1 MALALCSQLGAWRGV
16 TCGCSW
22 LRHPRGGC
30 ILVLGE
36 SSPGGVMCGCSPG
49 ACPRV
54 ASLPPLPQLSAMS
67 EGWVDCPTLG
77 PGWKRREAYRRS
89 GATCGRTDTYYQ
101 GPNGEKFRS
110 KIELTRFLGPSQDLT
125 NFDFKNGVLR
135 DPPPKVPGRGG
146 LERAREGR
154 SPCARPD
161 HETRLGFLPMQM
173 KKAQK
178 RRLSLSEPELPNP
191 PEQLPPKQRPVKP
204 EPPEQPPP
212 EQPPQ
217 PLPERRP
224 RKRPAPLLE
233 PQESAQDGVEACC
246 ASCQNYFPG
255 VMLPSQRR
263 CRWLCPDCRAQRRDF
278 NREQRYFKRV
288 GCGACQAC
296 QIPEDCG
303 ICTVCAGRAEDPQL
317 RTGRKCLLRRCLK
330 IVKKGFGCGACQGC
344 QATEDCGSCYICLR
358 RLKPGLKRQW
368 KCLKR
373 RCLKKKKSVVAKKA
387 GYGPRKL
394 TVDGPPAKPQ
404 LAQGRRCR
412 RVPAAGP
419 GADGLAPKPRRCK
432 RLTPAAAAT
441 KWKPSLERDPGGFS
455 GSRRRKQ
462 LGKVKEK
469 KKPGR
474 PPKHPSARARS
485 SVLCSKSRRNRKC
498 GECEACLLKA
508 DCGRCDFCRD
518 KPKFGGENLK
528 RQKCRWRQCLRFAMK
543 RLLPAVWSR
552 GQAEEG
558 AGALAPRKA
567 WRRRIGRSR
576 QPARIKQVGRR
587 VKGSGQQRWL
597 RGSALPQEKERP
609 PGGELRFLAE
619 KGVTEAPGQ
628 LVLLKDRPGRDFV
641 LLRDAPQSFPLLLQ
655 HVKEEP
661 ATPPPPGRLEQEPA
675 PTLLISAPP
684 LVKQE
689 PGWDLAPV
697 PAGVPLRMEGRG
709 LAREVVV
716 LDPAEKDEEEEERT
730 PVIMEIYSL
739 GALAGRAPL
748 DPVLREFLAEL
759 QEIPLPAHWEVQ
771 PPLGG
776 PDLRLVQRSARSTMA
791 ATVIHIRPGL
801 FFQVVAR
808 QLPVPPEHEVYAS
821 HPARLTTVDEVV
833 ELICDLEAY
842 RLCPGWPAGWHA
854 GQRSQACDVLVYS
867 GPCPQCRLNPWPSGS
882 AGP

>member
-1 MALALCSQLGAWRGV
+1 MALNGHAELAGFPVGGSSAAPQARLAWHRAAAGEEPH
-16 TCGCSW
+16 
-22 LRHPRGGC
+22 RDPRSAG
-30 ILVLGE
+30 L
-36 SSPGGVMCGCSPG
+36 P
-49 ACPRV
+49 V

-135 DPPPKVPGRGG
+135 DPPPK
-146 LERAREGR
+146 
-154 SPCARPD
+154 
-161 HETRLGFLPMQM
+161 M

-394 TVDGPPAKPQ
+394 TV
-404 LAQGRRCR
+404 
-412 RVPAAGP
+412 
-419 GADGLAPKPRRCK
+419 
-432 RLTPAAAAT
+432 

-485 SVLCSKSRRNRKC
+485 SV
-498 GECEACLLKA
+498 
-508 DCGRCDFCRD
+508 
-518 KPKFGGENLK
+518 
-528 RQKCRWRQCLRFAMK
+528 
-543 RLLPAVWSR
+543 
-552 GQAEEG
+552 
-558 AGALAPRKA
+558 
-567 WRRRIGRSR
+567 
-576 QPARIKQVGRR
+576 
-587 VKGSGQQRWL
+587 
-597 RGSALPQEKERP
+597 EKERP

-661 ATPPPPGRLEQEPA
+661 ATPPPPGRLEEPA

>member
-1 MALALCSQLGAWRGV
+1 
-16 TCGCSW
+16 
-22 LRHPRGGC
+22 
-30 ILVLGE
+30 
-36 SSPGGVMCGCSPG
+36 
-49 ACPRV
+49 
-54 ASLPPLPQLSAMS
+54 MS

-135 DPPPKVPGRGG
+135 DPPPKV
-146 LERAREGR
+146 
-154 SPCARPD
+154 
-161 HETRLGFLPMQM
+161 

-178 RRLSLSEPELPNP
+178 RCLSLSEPEPPVL
-191 PEQLPPKQRPVKP
+191 PEQPPPKQQPVKP

-212 EQPPQ
+212 

-233 PQESAQDGVEACC
+233 PQESAQDAVVACC

-278 NREQRYFKRV
+278 NREQRFFKRV

-303 ICTVCAGRAEDPQL
+303 ICTVCAVRAKNPEL
-317 RTGRKCLLRRCLK
+317 RIGRKCLLRRCLK
-330 IVKKGFGCGACQGC
+330 IVKKGFGCGVCQGC

-373 RCLKKKKSVVAKKA
+373 RCLKKKQKSVVAKKA

-394 TVDGPPAKPQ
+394 TLDGPQ
-404 LAQGRRCR
+404 LAPGRRR
-412 RVPAAGP
+412 RSLPAPGP
-419 GADGLAPKPRRCK
+419 SADGLASKPRRRK
-432 RLTPAAAAT
+432 RLTPATAAT
-441 KWKPSLERDPGGFS
+441 KWKPSLERDPGGLS

-462 LGKVKEK
+462 LGKITEK

-485 SVLCSKSRRNRKC
+485 SL
-498 GECEACLLKA
+498 
-508 DCGRCDFCRD
+508 
-518 KPKFGGENLK
+518 
-528 RQKCRWRQCLRFAMK
+528 
-543 RLLPAVWSR
+543 
-552 GQAEEG
+552 
-558 AGALAPRKA
+558 
-567 WRRRIGRSR
+567 
-576 QPARIKQVGRR
+576 
-587 VKGSGQQRWL
+587 
-597 RGSALPQEKERP
+597 EKERP

-619 KGVTEAPGQ
+619 KGVAEAPGQ

-661 ATPPPPGRLEQEPA
+661 ATPPPPGRLEEPA
-675 PTLLISAPP
+675 PTLVCATPP

-689 PGWDLAPV
+689 KVELGWDLAPV
-697 PAGVPLRMEGRG
+697 
-709 LAREVVV
+709 
-716 LDPAEKDEEEEERT
+716 
-730 PVIMEIYSL
+730 
-739 GALAGRAPL
+739 RAF
-748 DPVLREFLAEL
+748 PVLGREPRSPGS
-759 QEIPLPAHWEVQ
+759 QSPCSNHQ
-771 PPLGG
+771 PPLPSQGQG
-776 PDLRLVQRSARSTMA
+776 EN
-791 ATVIHIRPGL
+791 PG
-801 FFQVVAR
+801 VRAPSP
-808 QLPVPPEHEVYAS
+808 PV
-821 HPARLTTVDEVV
+821 LTTSLHSPPRARE
-833 ELICDLEAY
+833 
-842 RLCPGWPAGWHA
+842 RT
-854 GQRSQACDVLVYS
+854 
-867 GPCPQCRLNPWPSGS
+867 
-882 AGP
+882 

>member
-1 MALALCSQLGAWRGV
+1 MALNGHTELAGFPVGDSSAAPQAWLAWHRAGAGEEPHRDLRG
-16 TCGCSW
+16 TS
-22 LRHPRGGC
+22 LP
-30 ILVLGE
+30 
-36 SSPGGVMCGCSPG
+36 
-49 ACPRV
+49 V
-54 ASLPPLPQLSAMS
+54 AALPPLPQLSAMS

-135 DPPPKVPGRGG
+135 DPPPKV
-146 LERAREGR
+146 
-154 SPCARPD
+154 
-161 HETRLGFLPMQM
+161 

-212 EQPPQ
+212 EQRPQ

-224 RKRPAPLLE
+224 RKRPVPPLE
-233 PQESAQDGVEACC
+233 PQESAQDGVVACC

-278 NREQRYFKRV
+278 NREQRFFKRV

-303 ICTVCAGRAEDPQL
+303 ICAVCAVRAKNPEL
-317 RTGRKCLLRRCLK
+317 RIGRKCLLRRCLK
-330 IVKKGFGCGACQGC
+330 IVKKGFGCGVCQGC

-394 TVDGPPAKPQ
+394 TV
-404 LAQGRRCR
+404 
-412 RVPAAGP
+412 
-419 GADGLAPKPRRCK
+419 
-432 RLTPAAAAT
+432 
-441 KWKPSLERDPGGFS
+441 KWKPSLERDPGGLS

-528 RQKCRWRQCLRFAMK
+528 RQKCRWRQCLRFAM
-543 RLLPAVWSR
+543 
-552 GQAEEG
+552 
-558 AGALAPRKA
+558 
-567 WRRRIGRSR
+567 
-576 QPARIKQVGRR
+576 
-587 VKGSGQQRWL
+587 
-597 RGSALPQEKERP
+597 EKERP

-661 ATPPPPGRLEQEPA
+661 ATPPPPGRLEEPA

-697 PAGVPLRMEGRG
+697 PVGVPLRMEGRG

-716 LDPAEKDEEEEERT
+716 LDPAEKEKEEEEEEERT

-867 GPCPQCRLNPWPSGS
+867 GCCPQCRLNPWPSGS

>member
-1 MALALCSQLGAWRGV
+1 
-16 TCGCSW
+16 
-22 LRHPRGGC
+22 
-30 ILVLGE
+30 
-36 SSPGGVMCGCSPG
+36 
-49 ACPRV
+49 
-54 ASLPPLPQLSAMS
+54 MS

-135 DPPPKVPGRGG
+135 DPPPKV
-146 LERAREGR
+146 
-154 SPCARPD
+154 
-161 HETRLGFLPMQM
+161 

-212 EQPPQ
+212 EQRPQ

-224 RKRPAPLLE
+224 RKRPAPPLE

-404 LAQGRRCR
+404 LAQGRRR
-412 RVPAAGP
+412 RRLPAAGP
-419 GADGLAPKPRRCK
+419 SADGLAPKPRRCK

-441 KWKPSLERDPGGFS
+441 KWKPSLERDPGGLS

-485 SVLCSKSRRNRKC
+485 SV
-498 GECEACLLKA
+498 
-508 DCGRCDFCRD
+508 
-518 KPKFGGENLK
+518 
-528 RQKCRWRQCLRFAMK
+528 
-543 RLLPAVWSR
+543 
-552 GQAEEG
+552 
-558 AGALAPRKA
+558 
-567 WRRRIGRSR
+567 
-576 QPARIKQVGRR
+576 
-587 VKGSGQQRWL
+587 
-597 RGSALPQEKERP
+597 EKECP

-661 ATPPPPGRLEQEPA
+661 ATPPPPGRLE
-675 PTLLISAPP
+675 
-684 LVKQE
+684 
-689 PGWDLAPV
+689 V

>member
-1 MALALCSQLGAWRGV
+1 MALNGHTELAGFPVGDSSAAPQAWLAWHRAGAGEEPHRDLRG
-16 TCGCSW
+16 TS
-22 LRHPRGGC
+22 LP
-30 ILVLGE
+30 
-36 SSPGGVMCGCSPG
+36 
-49 ACPRV
+49 V
-54 ASLPPLPQLSAMS
+54 AALPPLPQLSAMS

-135 DPPPKVPGRGG
+135 DPPPKV
-146 LERAREGR
+146 
-154 SPCARPD
+154 
-161 HETRLGFLPMQM
+161 

-212 EQPPQ
+212 EQRPQ

-224 RKRPAPLLE
+224 RKRPVPPLE
-233 PQESAQDGVEACC
+233 PQESAQDGVVACC

-278 NREQRYFKRV
+278 NREQRFFKRV

-303 ICTVCAGRAEDPQL
+303 ICAVCAVRAKNPEL
-317 RTGRKCLLRRCLK
+317 RIGRKCLLRRCLK
-330 IVKKGFGCGACQGC
+330 IVKKGFGCGVCQGC

-394 TVDGPPAKPQ
+394 TV
-404 LAQGRRCR
+404 
-412 RVPAAGP
+412 
-419 GADGLAPKPRRCK
+419 
-432 RLTPAAAAT
+432 
-441 KWKPSLERDPGGFS
+441 KWKPSLERDPGGLS

-485 SVLCSKSRRNRKC
+485 SV
-498 GECEACLLKA
+498 
-508 DCGRCDFCRD
+508 
-518 KPKFGGENLK
+518 
-528 RQKCRWRQCLRFAMK
+528 
-543 RLLPAVWSR
+543 
-552 GQAEEG
+552 
-558 AGALAPRKA
+558 
-567 WRRRIGRSR
+567 
-576 QPARIKQVGRR
+576 
-587 VKGSGQQRWL
+587 
-597 RGSALPQEKERP
+597 EKERP

-661 ATPPPPGRLEQEPA
+661 ATPPPPGRLEEPA

-697 PAGVPLRMEGRG
+697 PVGVPLRMEGRG

-716 LDPAEKDEEEEERT
+716 LDPAEKEKEEEEEEERT

-867 GPCPQCRLNPWPSGS
+867 GCCPQCRLNPWPSGS

>member
-1 MALALCSQLGAWRGV
+1 MALNGHTELAGFPVGDSSAAPQAWLAWHRAGAGEEPHRDLRG
-16 TCGCSW
+16 TS
-22 LRHPRGGC
+22 LP
-30 ILVLGE
+30 
-36 SSPGGVMCGCSPG
+36 
-49 ACPRV
+49 V
-54 ASLPPLPQLSAMS
+54 AALPPLPQLSAMS

-135 DPPPKVPGRGG
+135 DPPPKV
-146 LERAREGR
+146 
-154 SPCARPD
+154 
-161 HETRLGFLPMQM
+161 

-212 EQPPQ
+212 EQRPQ

-224 RKRPAPLLE
+224 RKRPVPPLE
-233 PQESAQDGVEACC
+233 PQESAQDGVVACC

-278 NREQRYFKRV
+278 NREQRFFKRV

-303 ICTVCAGRAEDPQL
+303 ICAVCAVRAKNPEL
-317 RTGRKCLLRRCLK
+317 RIGRKCLLRRCLK
-330 IVKKGFGCGACQGC
+330 IVKKGFGCGVCQGC

-394 TVDGPPAKPQ
+394 TV
-404 LAQGRRCR
+404 
-412 RVPAAGP
+412 
-419 GADGLAPKPRRCK
+419 
-432 RLTPAAAAT
+432 
-441 KWKPSLERDPGGFS
+441 KWKPSLERDPGGLS

-528 RQKCRWRQCLRFAMK
+528 RQKCRWRQCLRFAM
-543 RLLPAVWSR
+543 
-552 GQAEEG
+552 
-558 AGALAPRKA
+558 
-567 WRRRIGRSR
+567 
-576 QPARIKQVGRR
+576 
-587 VKGSGQQRWL
+587 
-597 RGSALPQEKERP
+597 EKERP

-697 PAGVPLRMEGRG
+697 PVGVPLRMEGRG

-716 LDPAEKDEEEEERT
+716 LDPAEKEKEEEEEEERT

-867 GPCPQCRLNPWPSGS
+867 GCCPQCRLNPWPSGS

>member
-1 MALALCSQLGAWRGV
+1 
-16 TCGCSW
+16 
-22 LRHPRGGC
+22 
-30 ILVLGE
+30 
-36 SSPGGVMCGCSPG
+36 
-49 ACPRV
+49 
-54 ASLPPLPQLSAMS
+54 
-67 EGWVDCPTLG
+67 
-77 PGWKRREAYRRS
+77 
-89 GATCGRTDTYYQ
+89 
-101 GPNGEKFRS
+101 
-110 KIELTRFLGPSQDLT
+110 
-125 NFDFKNGVLR
+125 
-135 DPPPKVPGRGG
+135 
-146 LERAREGR
+146 
-154 SPCARPD
+154 
-161 HETRLGFLPMQM
+161 
-173 KKAQK
+173 
-178 RRLSLSEPELPNP
+178 
-191 PEQLPPKQRPVKP
+191 
-204 EPPEQPPP
+204 
-212 EQPPQ
+212 
-217 PLPERRP
+217 
-224 RKRPAPLLE
+224 
-233 PQESAQDGVEACC
+233 
-246 ASCQNYFPG
+246 
-255 VMLPSQRR
+255 MLPSQRR

-278 NREQRYFKRV
+278 NREQRFFKRV

-303 ICTVCAGRAEDPQL
+303 ICTVCAVRAKNPEL
-317 RTGRKCLLRRCLK
+317 RIGRKCLLRRCLK
-330 IVKKGFGCGACQGC
+330 IVKKGFGCGVCQGC

-373 RCLKKKKSVVAKKA
+373 RCLKKKQKSVVAKKA

-404 LAQGRRCR
+404 LAPGRRR
-412 RVPAAGP
+412 RRLPAAGP
-419 GADGLAPKPRRCK
+419 SAVSGCEQRGALLGYRATPGGDGLAPKPRRRK
-432 RLTPAAAAT
+432 RLTAAAAAT
-441 KWKPSLERDPGGFS
+441 KWKPSLERDPGGLS

-485 SVLCSKSRRNRKC
+485 SV
-498 GECEACLLKA
+498 
-508 DCGRCDFCRD
+508 
-518 KPKFGGENLK
+518 
-528 RQKCRWRQCLRFAMK
+528 
-543 RLLPAVWSR
+543 
-552 GQAEEG
+552 
-558 AGALAPRKA
+558 
-567 WRRRIGRSR
+567 
-576 QPARIKQVGRR
+576 
-587 VKGSGQQRWL
+587 
-597 RGSALPQEKERP
+597 EKECP

-619 KGVTEAPGQ
+619 KGVAEAPGQ

-661 ATPPPPGRLEQEPA
+661 ATPPPPAHLE
-675 PTLLISAPP
+675 
-684 LVKQE
+684 
-689 PGWDLAPV
+689 V

-716 LDPAEKDEEEEERT
+716 LDPADKDEEEEERT

-867 GPCPQCRLNPWPSGS
+867 GCCPQCRLNPWPSGS

>member
-1 MALALCSQLGAWRGV
+1 MALNGHAELAGFLVGGGSGAPRARLAWHRDAAGEQPHVAALL
-16 TCGCSW
+16 
-22 LRHPRGGC
+22 
-30 ILVLGE
+30 
-36 SSPGGVMCGCSPG
+36 
-49 ACPRV
+49 
-54 ASLPPLPQLSAMS
+54 PLPQLGTMS

-135 DPPPKVPGRGG
+135 EPPPKV
-146 LERAREGR
+146 
-154 SPCARPD
+154 
-161 HETRLGFLPMQM
+161 

-178 RRLSLSEPELPNP
+178 RRLSLSEPEPPTP
-191 PEQLPPKQRPVKP
+191 PEQPPPKQQPVKP

-212 EQPPQ
+212 

-233 PQESAQDGVEACC
+233 PQEAAQDAVVACC

-278 NREQRYFKRV
+278 NREQRFFKRV

-303 ICTVCAGRAEDPQL
+303 ICTVCTVRAKNPEL
-317 RTGRKCLLRRCLK
+317 RIGRKCLLRRCLK
-330 IVKKGFGCGACQGC
+330 IVKKGFGCGVCQGC

-373 RCLKKKKSVVAKKA
+373 RCLKKKQKSVVAKKA

-394 TVDGPPAKPQ
+394 TVDGPQ
-404 LAQGRRCR
+404 LAPGRRR
-412 RVPAAGP
+412 RRLPAAGP
-419 GADGLAPKPRRCK
+419 SADGPQLAPGRRRRRLPAAGPSADGLAPKPRRRK

-441 KWKPSLERDPGGFS
+441 KWKPSLERDPGGLS

-485 SVLCSKSRRNRKC
+485 SL
-498 GECEACLLKA
+498 
-508 DCGRCDFCRD
+508 
-518 KPKFGGENLK
+518 
-528 RQKCRWRQCLRFAMK
+528 
-543 RLLPAVWSR
+543 
-552 GQAEEG
+552 
-558 AGALAPRKA
+558 
-567 WRRRIGRSR
+567 
-576 QPARIKQVGRR
+576 
-587 VKGSGQQRWL
+587 
-597 RGSALPQEKERP
+597 EKERP

-619 KGVTEAPGQ
+619 KGVAEAPGQ
-628 LVLLKDRPGRDFV
+628 LVLLKDRPRRDFV
-641 LLRDAPQSFPLLLQ
+641 LLRDAPPSFPLLLQ

-661 ATPPPPGRLEQEPA
+661 ATPPPPGRLEEPA
-675 PTLLISAPP
+675 PSLVLAAPP
-684 LVKQE
+684 LVKQEKVE

-697 PAGVPLRMEGRG
+697 PAGVPLRMEGRA

-716 LDPAEKDEEEEERT
+716 LDPADKDEEDEERT

-801 FFQVVAR
+801 FFQVVVR

-854 GQRSQACDVLVYS
+854 GQRSQACDVLVYA
-867 GPCPQCRLNPWPSGS
+867 GCCPQCRLNPWPSGS

>member
-49 ACPRV
+49 ACPRGGCISVLV

-135 DPPPKVPGRGG
+135 DPPPK
-146 LERAREGR
+146 
-154 SPCARPD
+154 
-161 HETRLGFLPMQM
+161 M

-394 TVDGPPAKPQ
+394 TV
-404 LAQGRRCR
+404 
-412 RVPAAGP
+412 
-419 GADGLAPKPRRCK
+419 
-432 RLTPAAAAT
+432 

-528 RQKCRWRQCLRFAMK
+528 RQKCRWRQCLRFAM
-543 RLLPAVWSR
+543 
-552 GQAEEG
+552 
-558 AGALAPRKA
+558 
-567 WRRRIGRSR
+567 
-576 QPARIKQVGRR
+576 
-587 VKGSGQQRWL
+587 
-597 RGSALPQEKERP
+597 EKERP

-661 ATPPPPGRLEQEPA
+661 ATPPPPGRLEEPA

>member
-1 MALALCSQLGAWRGV
+1 
-16 TCGCSW
+16 
-22 LRHPRGGC
+22 
-30 ILVLGE
+30 
-36 SSPGGVMCGCSPG
+36 
-49 ACPRV
+49 
-54 ASLPPLPQLSAMS
+54 MS

-135 DPPPKVPGRGG
+135 DPPPKQVGTPPPAP
-146 LERAREGR
+146 LAL
-154 SPCARPD
+154 RPV
-161 HETRLGFLPMQM
+161 QV

-178 RRLSLSEPELPNP
+178 RRLSLSEPEPPSP
-191 PEQLPPKQRPVKP
+191 PEQPPPKQQPVKP

-212 EQPPQ
+212 EQRPP
-217 PLPERRP
+217 PLPARRP

-233 PQESAQDGVEACC
+233 PQESAQDGVVACC

-303 ICTVCAGRAEDPQL
+303 ICTVCAVRARNPEL
-317 RTGRKCLLRRCLK
+317 RIGRKCLLRRCLR
-330 IVKKGFGCGACQGC
+330 IVKKGFGCGVCQGC
-344 QATEDCGSCYICLR
+344 RATEDCGGCYICLR

-404 LAQGRRCR
+404 LAPGRRR
-412 RVPAAGP
+412 RRLPAPGP
-419 GADGLAPKPRRCK
+419 SADGLASKPRRRT
-432 RLTPAAAAT
+432 RLTPAAPAT
-441 KWKPSLERDPGGFS
+441 KWKPSLERDPGGLS

-485 SVLCSKSRRNRKC
+485 SVLCSKSRRNRRC

-587 VKGSGQQRWL
+587 VKGSGQQRWA
-597 RGSALPQEKERP
+597 RGSALPQERERP
-609 PGGELRFLAE
+609 PGGELQFLAE
-619 KGVTEAPGQ
+619 KGVAEAPGQ

-641 LLRDAPQSFPLLLQ
+641 LLRDAPPSFPLLLQ

-661 ATPPPPGRLEQEPA
+661 ATPPPPGRLEEPA
-675 PTLLISAPP
+675 PSLLLAAPP

-689 PGWDLAPV
+689 KVESGWDLAPV
-697 PAGVPLRMEGRG
+697 PAGAPLRMEGRG

-716 LDPAEKDEEEEERT
+716 LDPADKDEEEEERT

-867 GPCPQCRLNPWPSGS
+867 GCCPQCRLNPWPSGS

>member
-1 MALALCSQLGAWRGV
+1 MALNGHAELAGFPVGGSSAAPQARLAWHRAAAGEEPH
-16 TCGCSW
+16 
-22 LRHPRGGC
+22 RDPRSAG
-30 ILVLGE
+30 L
-36 SSPGGVMCGCSPG
+36 P
-49 ACPRV
+49 V

>member
-1 MALALCSQLGAWRGV
+1 MALNGHAELAGFLVGGGSGAPRARLAWHRDAAGEQPHVAALL
-16 TCGCSW
+16 
-22 LRHPRGGC
+22 
-30 ILVLGE
+30 
-36 SSPGGVMCGCSPG
+36 
-49 ACPRV
+49 
-54 ASLPPLPQLSAMS
+54 PLPQLGTMS

-135 DPPPKVPGRGG
+135 EPPPKV
-146 LERAREGR
+146 
-154 SPCARPD
+154 
-161 HETRLGFLPMQM
+161 

-178 RRLSLSEPELPNP
+178 RRLSLSEPEPPTP
-191 PEQLPPKQRPVKP
+191 PEQPPPKQQPVKP

-212 EQPPQ
+212 

-233 PQESAQDGVEACC
+233 PQEAAQDAVVACC

-278 NREQRYFKRV
+278 NREQRFFKRV

-303 ICTVCAGRAEDPQL
+303 ICTVCTVRAKNPEL
-317 RTGRKCLLRRCLK
+317 RIGRKCLLRRCLK
-330 IVKKGFGCGACQGC
+330 IVKKGFGCGVCQGC

-373 RCLKKKKSVVAKKA
+373 RCLKKKQKSVVAKKA

-394 TVDGPPAKPQ
+394 TVDGPQ
-404 LAQGRRCR
+404 LAPGRRR
-412 RVPAAGP
+412 RRLPAAGP
-419 GADGLAPKPRRCK
+419 SADGPQLAPGRRRRRLPAAGPSADGLAPKPRRRK

-441 KWKPSLERDPGGFS
+441 KWKPSLERDPGGLS

-485 SVLCSKSRRNRKC
+485 SLLCSKSRRNRKC

-587 VKGSGQQRWL
+587 VKGSGQQRWA
-597 RGSALPQEKERP
+597 RGSAPPQEKERP

-619 KGVTEAPGQ
+619 KGVAEAPGQ
-628 LVLLKDRPGRDFV
+628 LVLLKDRPRRDFV
-641 LLRDAPQSFPLLLQ
+641 LLRDAPPSFPLLLQ

-661 ATPPPPGRLEQEPA
+661 ATPPPPGRLE
-675 PTLLISAPP
+675 
-684 LVKQE
+684 
-689 PGWDLAPV
+689 V
-697 PAGVPLRMEGRG
+697 PAGVPLRMEGRA

-716 LDPAEKDEEEEERT
+716 LDPADKDEEDEERT

-801 FFQVVAR
+801 FFQVVVR

-854 GQRSQACDVLVYS
+854 GQRSQACDVLVYA
-867 GPCPQCRLNPWPSGS
+867 GCCPQCRLNPWPSGS

>member
-1 MALALCSQLGAWRGV
+1 
-16 TCGCSW
+16 
-22 LRHPRGGC
+22 
-30 ILVLGE
+30 
-36 SSPGGVMCGCSPG
+36 
-49 ACPRV
+49 
-54 ASLPPLPQLSAMS
+54 
-67 EGWVDCPTLG
+67 
-77 PGWKRREAYRRS
+77 
-89 GATCGRTDTYYQ
+89 
-101 GPNGEKFRS
+101 
-110 KIELTRFLGPSQDLT
+110 
-125 NFDFKNGVLR
+125 
-135 DPPPKVPGRGG
+135 
-146 LERAREGR
+146 
-154 SPCARPD
+154 
-161 HETRLGFLPMQM
+161 
-173 KKAQK
+173 
-178 RRLSLSEPELPNP
+178 
-191 PEQLPPKQRPVKP
+191 
-204 EPPEQPPP
+204 
-212 EQPPQ
+212 
-217 PLPERRP
+217 
-224 RKRPAPLLE
+224 
-233 PQESAQDGVEACC
+233 
-246 ASCQNYFPG
+246 
-255 VMLPSQRR
+255 MLPSQRR

-278 NREQRYFKRV
+278 NREQRFFKRV

-303 ICTVCAGRAEDPQL
+303 ICTVCAVRAKNPEL
-317 RTGRKCLLRRCLK
+317 RIGRKCLLRRCLK
-330 IVKKGFGCGACQGC
+330 IVKKGFGCGVCQGC

-373 RCLKKKKSVVAKKA
+373 RCLKKKQKSVVAKKA

-394 TVDGPPAKPQ
+394 TV
-404 LAQGRRCR
+404 
-412 RVPAAGP
+412 
-419 GADGLAPKPRRCK
+419 
-432 RLTPAAAAT
+432 
-441 KWKPSLERDPGGFS
+441 KWKPSLERDPGGLS

-587 VKGSGQQRWL
+587 VKGSGQQRWA
-597 RGSALPQEKERP
+597 RGSAPPQEKECP

-619 KGVTEAPGQ
+619 KGVAEAPGQ

-661 ATPPPPGRLEQEPA
+661 ATPPPPAHLE
-675 PTLLISAPP
+675 
-684 LVKQE
+684 
-689 PGWDLAPV
+689 V

-716 LDPAEKDEEEEERT
+716 LDPADKDEEEEERT

-867 GPCPQCRLNPWPSGS
+867 GCCPQCRLNPWPSGS

>member
-1 MALALCSQLGAWRGV
+1 MALNGHAELAGFLVGGGSGASRARLAWHRDTAGEQPHGDPLESGRIPGLAGSSLVGDTRADCPSAKERGMLGSGP
-16 TCGCSW
+16 CGRIQDQS
-22 LRHPRGGC
+22 LSSVSHAPRGC
-30 ILVLGE
+30 CLLAA
-36 SSPGGVMCGCSPG
+36 PC
-49 ACPRV
+49 ARKV
-54 ASLPPLPQLSAMS
+54 AALLPLPQLSTMS

-135 DPPPKVPGRGG
+135 DPPPKV
-146 LERAREGR
+146 
-154 SPCARPD
+154 
-161 HETRLGFLPMQM
+161 

-178 RRLSLSEPELPNP
+178 RCLSLSEPEPPVL
-191 PEQLPPKQRPVKP
+191 PEQPPPKQQPVKP

-212 EQPPQ
+212 

-233 PQESAQDGVEACC
+233 PQESAQDAVVACC

-278 NREQRYFKRV
+278 NREQRFFKRV

-303 ICTVCAGRAEDPQL
+303 ICTVCAVRAKNPEL
-317 RTGRKCLLRRCLK
+317 RIGRKCLLRRCLK
-330 IVKKGFGCGACQGC
+330 IVKKGFGCGVCQGC

-373 RCLKKKKSVVAKKA
+373 RCLKKKQKSVVAKKA

-394 TVDGPPAKPQ
+394 T
-404 LAQGRRCR
+404 L
-412 RVPAAGP
+412 
-419 GADGLAPKPRRCK
+419 
-432 RLTPAAAAT
+432 
-441 KWKPSLERDPGGFS
+441 KWKPSLERDPGGLS

-462 LGKVKEK
+462 LGKITEK

-485 SVLCSKSRRNRKC
+485 SLLCSKSRRNRKC

-518 KPKFGGENLK
+518 KPKFGGDNLK
-528 RQKCRWRQCLRFAMK
+528 RQKCRWRQCLRFAM
-543 RLLPAVWSR
+543 
-552 GQAEEG
+552 
-558 AGALAPRKA
+558 
-567 WRRRIGRSR
+567 
-576 QPARIKQVGRR
+576 
-587 VKGSGQQRWL
+587 
-597 RGSALPQEKERP
+597 EKERP

-619 KGVTEAPGQ
+619 KGVAEAPGQ

-661 ATPPPPGRLEQEPA
+661 ATPPPPGRLEEPA
-675 PTLLISAPP
+675 PTLVCAVPP

-689 PGWDLAPV
+689 KVELGWDLAPV
-697 PAGVPLRMEGRG
+697 PAGVPRRMEGRG
-709 LAREVVV
+709 LASEVVV
-716 LDPAEKDEEEEERT
+716 LDPADKDEEEEERT

-739 GALAGRAPL
+739 GALAGRTPL

-801 FFQVVAR
+801 FFQVVVR

-854 GQRSQACDVLVYS
+854 GQRSQACDVLVYA
-867 GPCPQCRLNPWPSGS
+867 GCCPQCRLNPWPSGS

>member
-1 MALALCSQLGAWRGV
+1 MALNGHAELAGFLVGGGSGASRARLAWHRDTAGEQPHGDPLVAALL
-16 TCGCSW
+16 
-22 LRHPRGGC
+22 
-30 ILVLGE
+30 
-36 SSPGGVMCGCSPG
+36 
-49 ACPRV
+49 
-54 ASLPPLPQLSAMS
+54 PLPQLSTMS

-135 DPPPKVPGRGG
+135 DPPPKV
-146 LERAREGR
+146 
-154 SPCARPD
+154 
-161 HETRLGFLPMQM
+161 

-178 RRLSLSEPELPNP
+178 RCLSLSEPEPPVL
-191 PEQLPPKQRPVKP
+191 PEQPPPKQQPVKP

-212 EQPPQ
+212 

-233 PQESAQDGVEACC
+233 PQESAQDAVVACC

-278 NREQRYFKRV
+278 NREQRFFKRV

-303 ICTVCAGRAEDPQL
+303 ICTVCAVRAKNPEL
-317 RTGRKCLLRRCLK
+317 RIGRKCLLRRCLK
-330 IVKKGFGCGACQGC
+330 IVKKGFGCGVCQGC

-373 RCLKKKKSVVAKKA
+373 RCLKKKQKSVVAKKA

-394 TVDGPPAKPQ
+394 T
-404 LAQGRRCR
+404 L
-412 RVPAAGP
+412 
-419 GADGLAPKPRRCK
+419 
-432 RLTPAAAAT
+432 
-441 KWKPSLERDPGGFS
+441 KWKPSLERDPGGLS

-462 LGKVKEK
+462 LGKITEK

-485 SVLCSKSRRNRKC
+485 SLLCSKSRRNRKC

-518 KPKFGGENLK
+518 KPKFGGDNLK

-587 VKGSGQQRWL
+587 VKGSGQQRWA
-597 RGSALPQEKERP
+597 RGSAPPQEKERP

-619 KGVTEAPGQ
+619 KGVAEAPGQ

-661 ATPPPPGRLEQEPA
+661 ATPPPPGRLEEPA
-675 PTLLISAPP
+675 PTLVCAVPP

-689 PGWDLAPV
+689 KVELGWDLAPV
-697 PAGVPLRMEGRG
+697 PAGVPRRMEGRG
-709 LAREVVV
+709 LASEVVV
-716 LDPAEKDEEEEERT
+716 LDPADKDEEEEERT

-739 GALAGRAPL
+739 GALAGRTPL

-801 FFQVVAR
+801 FFQVVVR

-854 GQRSQACDVLVYS
+854 GQRSQACDVLVYA
-867 GPCPQCRLNPWPSGS
+867 GCCPQCRLNPWPSGS

>member
-1 MALALCSQLGAWRGV
+1 
-16 TCGCSW
+16 
-22 LRHPRGGC
+22 
-30 ILVLGE
+30 
-36 SSPGGVMCGCSPG
+36 
-49 ACPRV
+49 
-54 ASLPPLPQLSAMS
+54 MS

-135 DPPPKVPGRGG
+135 DPPPKGAGTPPPAP
-146 LERAREGR
+146 LAL
-154 SPCARPD
+154 RPV
-161 HETRLGFLPMQM
+161 QV

-178 RRLSLSEPELPNP
+178 RRLSLSEPDPPNS
-191 PEQLPPKQRPVKP
+191 PEQPPPKQQPVKL

-212 EQPPQ
+212 EQRPP

-224 RKRPAPLLE
+224 RKRPAALLE
-233 PQESAQDGVEACC
+233 AQESAQDAVVACC

-255 VMLPSQRR
+255 VTLPSQRR

-278 NREQRYFKRV
+278 NREQRFFKRV

-303 ICTVCAGRAEDPQL
+303 ICTVCAVRAKNPEL
-317 RTGRKCLLRRCLK
+317 RIGRKCLLRRCLK
-330 IVKKGFGCGACQGC
+330 IVKKGFGCGVCQGC

-373 RCLKKKKSVVAKKA
+373 RCLKKKQKSVVAKKA

-404 LAQGRRCR
+404 LAPGRRR
-412 RVPAAGP
+412 RRLPAAGP
-419 GADGLAPKPRRCK
+419 SADGLAPKPRRRK

-441 KWKPSLERDPGGFS
+441 KWKPSLERDPGGLS

-485 SVLCSKSRRNRKC
+485 SV
-498 GECEACLLKA
+498 
-508 DCGRCDFCRD
+508 
-518 KPKFGGENLK
+518 
-528 RQKCRWRQCLRFAMK
+528 K

-587 VKGSGQQRWL
+587 VKGSGQQRWA
-597 RGSALPQEKERP
+597 RGSAPPQEKECP

-619 KGVTEAPGQ
+619 KGVAEAPGQ

-661 ATPPPPGRLEQEPA
+661 ATPPPPAHLEEPA
-675 PTLLISAPP
+675 PTLLRAAPP
-684 LVKQE
+684 LVKQEKVE

-716 LDPAEKDEEEEERT
+716 LDPADKDEEEEERT

-867 GPCPQCRLNPWPSGS
+867 GCCPQCRLNPWPSGS

>member
-49 ACPRV
+49 ACPRGGCISVLV

-278 NREQRYFKRV
+278 NREQRYFK
-288 GCGACQAC
+288 
-296 QIPEDCG
+296 
-303 ICTVCAGRAEDPQL
+303 
-317 RTGRKCLLRRCLK
+317 
-330 IVKKGFGCGACQGC
+330 GFGCGACQGC

-394 TVDGPPAKPQ
+394 TV
-404 LAQGRRCR
+404 
-412 RVPAAGP
+412 
-419 GADGLAPKPRRCK
+419 
-432 RLTPAAAAT
+432 

-528 RQKCRWRQCLRFAMK
+528 RQKCRWRQCLRFAM
-543 RLLPAVWSR
+543 
-552 GQAEEG
+552 
-558 AGALAPRKA
+558 
-567 WRRRIGRSR
+567 
-576 QPARIKQVGRR
+576 
-587 VKGSGQQRWL
+587 
-597 RGSALPQEKERP
+597 EKERP

-661 ATPPPPGRLEQEPA
+661 ATPPPPGRLEEPA

>member
-1 MALALCSQLGAWRGV
+1 MALNGHAELAGFLVGGGSGASRARLAWHRDTAGEQPHGDPLESGRIPGLAGSSLVGDTRADCPSAKERGMLGSGP
-16 TCGCSW
+16 CGRIQDQS
-22 LRHPRGGC
+22 LSSVSHAPRGC
-30 ILVLGE
+30 CLLAA
-36 SSPGGVMCGCSPG
+36 PC
-49 ACPRV
+49 ARKV
-54 ASLPPLPQLSAMS
+54 AALLPLPQLSTMS

-135 DPPPKVPGRGG
+135 DPPPKV
-146 LERAREGR
+146 
-154 SPCARPD
+154 
-161 HETRLGFLPMQM
+161 

-178 RRLSLSEPELPNP
+178 RCLSLSEPEPPVL
-191 PEQLPPKQRPVKP
+191 PEQPPPKQQPVKP

-212 EQPPQ
+212 

-233 PQESAQDGVEACC
+233 PQESAQDAVVACC

-278 NREQRYFKRV
+278 NREQRFFKRV

-303 ICTVCAGRAEDPQL
+303 ICTVCAVRAKNPEL
-317 RTGRKCLLRRCLK
+317 RIGRKCLLRRCLK
-330 IVKKGFGCGACQGC
+330 IVKKGFGCGVCQGC

-373 RCLKKKKSVVAKKA
+373 RCLKKKQKSVVAKKA

-394 TVDGPPAKPQ
+394 T
-404 LAQGRRCR
+404 L
-412 RVPAAGP
+412 
-419 GADGLAPKPRRCK
+419 
-432 RLTPAAAAT
+432 
-441 KWKPSLERDPGGFS
+441 KWKPSLERDPGGLS

-462 LGKVKEK
+462 LGKITEK

-485 SVLCSKSRRNRKC
+485 SL
-498 GECEACLLKA
+498 
-508 DCGRCDFCRD
+508 
-518 KPKFGGENLK
+518 
-528 RQKCRWRQCLRFAMK
+528 
-543 RLLPAVWSR
+543 
-552 GQAEEG
+552 
-558 AGALAPRKA
+558 
-567 WRRRIGRSR
+567 
-576 QPARIKQVGRR
+576 
-587 VKGSGQQRWL
+587 
-597 RGSALPQEKERP
+597 EKERP

-619 KGVTEAPGQ
+619 KGVAEAPGQ

-661 ATPPPPGRLEQEPA
+661 ATPPPPGRLEEPA
-675 PTLLISAPP
+675 PTLVCAVPP

-689 PGWDLAPV
+689 KVELGWDLAPV
-697 PAGVPLRMEGRG
+697 PAGVPRRMEGRG
-709 LAREVVV
+709 LASEVVV
-716 LDPAEKDEEEEERT
+716 LDPADKDEEEEERT

-739 GALAGRAPL
+739 GALAGRTPL

-801 FFQVVAR
+801 FFQVVVR

-854 GQRSQACDVLVYS
+854 GQRSQACDVLVYA
-867 GPCPQCRLNPWPSGS
+867 GCCPQCRLNPWPSGS

>member
-1 MALALCSQLGAWRGV
+1 
-16 TCGCSW
+16 
-22 LRHPRGGC
+22 
-30 ILVLGE
+30 
-36 SSPGGVMCGCSPG
+36 
-49 ACPRV
+49 
-54 ASLPPLPQLSAMS
+54 MS

-135 DPPPKVPGRGG
+135 DPPPKGAGTPPPAP
-146 LERAREGR
+146 LAL
-154 SPCARPD
+154 RPV
-161 HETRLGFLPMQM
+161 QV

-178 RRLSLSEPELPNP
+178 RRLSLSEPDPPNS
-191 PEQLPPKQRPVKP
+191 PEQPPPKQQPVKL

-212 EQPPQ
+212 EQRPP

-224 RKRPAPLLE
+224 RKRPAALLE
-233 PQESAQDGVEACC
+233 AQESAQDAVVACC

-255 VMLPSQRR
+255 VTLPSQRR

-278 NREQRYFKRV
+278 NREQRFFKRV

-303 ICTVCAGRAEDPQL
+303 ICTVCAVRAKNPEL
-317 RTGRKCLLRRCLK
+317 RIGRKCLLRRCLK
-330 IVKKGFGCGACQGC
+330 IVKKGFGCGVCQGC

-373 RCLKKKKSVVAKKA
+373 RCLKKKQKSVVAKKA

-404 LAQGRRCR
+404 LAPGRRR
-412 RVPAAGP
+412 RRLPAAGP
-419 GADGLAPKPRRCK
+419 SADGLAPKPRRRK

-441 KWKPSLERDPGGFS
+441 KWKPSLERDPGGLS

-485 SVLCSKSRRNRKC
+485 SV
-498 GECEACLLKA
+498 
-508 DCGRCDFCRD
+508 
-518 KPKFGGENLK
+518 
-528 RQKCRWRQCLRFAMK
+528 
-543 RLLPAVWSR
+543 
-552 GQAEEG
+552 
-558 AGALAPRKA
+558 
-567 WRRRIGRSR
+567 
-576 QPARIKQVGRR
+576 
-587 VKGSGQQRWL
+587 
-597 RGSALPQEKERP
+597 EKECP

-619 KGVTEAPGQ
+619 KGVAEAPGQ

-661 ATPPPPGRLEQEPA
+661 ATPPPPAHLEEPA
-675 PTLLISAPP
+675 PTLLRAAPP
-684 LVKQE
+684 LVKQEKVE

-716 LDPAEKDEEEEERT
+716 LDPADKDEEEEERT

-867 GPCPQCRLNPWPSGS
+867 GCCPQCRLNPWPSGS

>member
-1 MALALCSQLGAWRGV
+1 MEPPA
-16 TCGCSW
+16 
-22 LRHPRGGC
+22 RGGAR
-30 ILVLGE
+30 E
-36 SSPGGVMCGCSPG
+36 PPS
-49 ACPRV
+49 V
-54 ASLPPLPQLSAMS
+54 AALPPLPQLSAMS

-135 DPPPKVPGRGG
+135 DPPPKV
-146 LERAREGR
+146 
-154 SPCARPD
+154 
-161 HETRLGFLPMQM
+161 

-212 EQPPQ
+212 EQRPQ

-224 RKRPAPLLE
+224 RKRPVPPLE
-233 PQESAQDGVEACC
+233 PQESAQDGVVACC

-278 NREQRYFKRV
+278 NREQRFFKRV

-303 ICTVCAGRAEDPQL
+303 ICAVCAVRAKNPEL
-317 RTGRKCLLRRCLK
+317 RIGRKCLLRRCLK
-330 IVKKGFGCGACQGC
+330 IVKKGFGCGVCQGC

-394 TVDGPPAKPQ
+394 TV
-404 LAQGRRCR
+404 
-412 RVPAAGP
+412 
-419 GADGLAPKPRRCK
+419 
-432 RLTPAAAAT
+432 
-441 KWKPSLERDPGGFS
+441 KWKPSLERDPGGLS

-528 RQKCRWRQCLRFAMK
+528 RQKCRWRQCLRFAM
-543 RLLPAVWSR
+543 
-552 GQAEEG
+552 
-558 AGALAPRKA
+558 
-567 WRRRIGRSR
+567 
-576 QPARIKQVGRR
+576 
-587 VKGSGQQRWL
+587 
-597 RGSALPQEKERP
+597 EKERP

-661 ATPPPPGRLEQEPA
+661 ATPPPPGRLEEPA

-697 PAGVPLRMEGRG
+697 PVGVPLRMEGRG

-716 LDPAEKDEEEEERT
+716 LDPAEKEKEEEEEEERT

-867 GPCPQCRLNPWPSGS
+867 GCCPQCRLNPWPSGS

>member
-1 MALALCSQLGAWRGV
+1 
-16 TCGCSW
+16 
-22 LRHPRGGC
+22 
-30 ILVLGE
+30 
-36 SSPGGVMCGCSPG
+36 
-49 ACPRV
+49 
-54 ASLPPLPQLSAMS
+54 MS

-135 DPPPKVPGRGG
+135 DPPPKQVGTPPPAP
-146 LERAREGR
+146 LAL
-154 SPCARPD
+154 RPV
-161 HETRLGFLPMQM
+161 QV

-178 RRLSLSEPELPNP
+178 RRLSLSEPEPPSP
-191 PEQLPPKQRPVKP
+191 PEQPPPKQQPVKP

-212 EQPPQ
+212 EQRPP
-217 PLPERRP
+217 PLPARRP

-233 PQESAQDGVEACC
+233 PQESAQDGVVACC

-303 ICTVCAGRAEDPQL
+303 ICTVCAVRARNPEL
-317 RTGRKCLLRRCLK
+317 RIGRKCLLRRCLR
-330 IVKKGFGCGACQGC
+330 IVKKGFGCGVCQGC
-344 QATEDCGSCYICLR
+344 RATEDCGGCYICLR

-373 RCLKKKKSVVAKKA
+373 RCLKKKQKSVVAKKA

-404 LAQGRRCR
+404 LAPGRRR
-412 RVPAAGP
+412 RRLPAPGP
-419 GADGLAPKPRRCK
+419 SADGLASKPRRRT
-432 RLTPAAAAT
+432 RLTPAAPAT
-441 KWKPSLERDPGGFS
+441 KWKPSLERDPGGLS

-485 SVLCSKSRRNRKC
+485 SVLCSKSRRNRRC

-528 RQKCRWRQCLRFAMK
+528 RQKCRWRQCLRFAME
-543 RLLPAVWSR
+543 R
-552 GQAEEG
+552 
-558 AGALAPRKA
+558 
-567 WRRRIGRSR
+567 
-576 QPARIKQVGRR
+576 
-587 VKGSGQQRWL
+587 
-597 RGSALPQEKERP
+597 ERP
-609 PGGELRFLAE
+609 PGGELQFLAE
-619 KGVTEAPGQ
+619 KGVAEAPGQ

-641 LLRDAPQSFPLLLQ
+641 LLRDAPPSFPLLLQ

-661 ATPPPPGRLEQEPA
+661 ATPPPPGRLEEPA
-675 PTLLISAPP
+675 PSLLLAAPP

-689 PGWDLAPV
+689 KVESGWDLAPV
-697 PAGVPLRMEGRG
+697 PAGAPLRMEGRG

-716 LDPAEKDEEEEERT
+716 LDPADKDEEEEERT

-867 GPCPQCRLNPWPSGS
+867 GCCPQCRLNPWPSGS

>member
-1 MALALCSQLGAWRGV
+1 MALNGHTELAGFPVGDSSAAPQAWLAWHRAGAGEEPHRDLRG
-16 TCGCSW
+16 TS
-22 LRHPRGGC
+22 LP
-30 ILVLGE
+30 
-36 SSPGGVMCGCSPG
+36 
-49 ACPRV
+49 V
-54 ASLPPLPQLSAMS
+54 AALPPLPQLSAMS

-135 DPPPKVPGRGG
+135 DPPPKVLGRGG
-146 LERAREGR
+146 GAGAHTREGR
-154 SPCARPD
+154 NPCARPD
-161 HETRLGFLPMQM
+161 HETRLGFLPTQV

-212 EQPPQ
+212 EQRPQ

-224 RKRPAPLLE
+224 RKRPVPPLE
-233 PQESAQDGVEACC
+233 PQESAQDGVVACC

-278 NREQRYFKRV
+278 NREQRFF
-288 GCGACQAC
+288 
-296 QIPEDCG
+296 
-303 ICTVCAGRAEDPQL
+303 
-317 RTGRKCLLRRCLK
+317 
-330 IVKKGFGCGACQGC
+330 KGFGCGVCQGC

-394 TVDGPPAKPQ
+394 TV
-404 LAQGRRCR
+404 
-412 RVPAAGP
+412 
-419 GADGLAPKPRRCK
+419 
-432 RLTPAAAAT
+432 
-441 KWKPSLERDPGGFS
+441 KWKPSLERDPGGLS

-528 RQKCRWRQCLRFAMK
+528 RQKCRWRQCLRFAM
-543 RLLPAVWSR
+543 
-552 GQAEEG
+552 
-558 AGALAPRKA
+558 
-567 WRRRIGRSR
+567 
-576 QPARIKQVGRR
+576 
-587 VKGSGQQRWL
+587 
-597 RGSALPQEKERP
+597 EKERP

-661 ATPPPPGRLEQEPA
+661 ATPPPPGRLEEPA

-697 PAGVPLRMEGRG
+697 PVGVPLRMEGRG

-716 LDPAEKDEEEEERT
+716 LDPAEKEKEEEEEEERT

-867 GPCPQCRLNPWPSGS
+867 GCCPQCRLNPWPSGS

>member
-1 MALALCSQLGAWRGV
+1 
-16 TCGCSW
+16 
-22 LRHPRGGC
+22 
-30 ILVLGE
+30 
-36 SSPGGVMCGCSPG
+36 
-49 ACPRV
+49 
-54 ASLPPLPQLSAMS
+54 MS

-135 DPPPKVPGRGG
+135 DPPPKV
-146 LERAREGR
+146 
-154 SPCARPD
+154 
-161 HETRLGFLPMQM
+161 

-212 EQPPQ
+212 EQRPQ

-224 RKRPAPLLE
+224 RKRPAPPLE

-404 LAQGRRCR
+404 LAQGRRR
-412 RVPAAGP
+412 RRLPAAGP
-419 GADGLAPKPRRCK
+419 SADGLAPKPRRCK

-441 KWKPSLERDPGGFS
+441 KWKPSLERDPGGLS

-528 RQKCRWRQCLRFAMK
+528 RQKCRWRQCLRFAM
-543 RLLPAVWSR
+543 
-552 GQAEEG
+552 
-558 AGALAPRKA
+558 
-567 WRRRIGRSR
+567 
-576 QPARIKQVGRR
+576 
-587 VKGSGQQRWL
+587 
-597 RGSALPQEKERP
+597 EKECP

-661 ATPPPPGRLEQEPA
+661 ATPPPPGRLE
-675 PTLLISAPP
+675 
-684 LVKQE
+684 
-689 PGWDLAPV
+689 V

>member
-1 MALALCSQLGAWRGV
+1 MALNGHTELAGFPVGDSSAAPQAWLAWHRAGAGEEPHRDLRG
-16 TCGCSW
+16 TS
-22 LRHPRGGC
+22 LP
-30 ILVLGE
+30 
-36 SSPGGVMCGCSPG
+36 
-49 ACPRV
+49 V
-54 ASLPPLPQLSAMS
+54 AALPPLPQLSAMS

-135 DPPPKVPGRGG
+135 DPPPKVLGRGG
-146 LERAREGR
+146 GAGAHTREGR
-154 SPCARPD
+154 NPCARPD
-161 HETRLGFLPMQM
+161 HETRLGFLPTQV

-212 EQPPQ
+212 EQRPQ

-224 RKRPAPLLE
+224 RKRPVPPLE
-233 PQESAQDGVEACC
+233 PQESAQDGVVACC

-278 NREQRYFKRV
+278 NREQRFFKRV

-303 ICTVCAGRAEDPQL
+303 ICAVCAVRAKNPEL
-317 RTGRKCLLRRCLK
+317 RIGRKCLLRRCLK
-330 IVKKGFGCGACQGC
+330 IVKKGFGCGVCQGC

-404 LAQGRRCR
+404 LAPGRRR
-412 RVPAAGP
+412 RRLPAAGP
-419 GADGLAPKPRRCK
+419 SADGLAPKPRRRK
-432 RLTPAAAAT
+432 RLSPAAAAT
-441 KWKPSLERDPGGFS
+441 KWKPSLERDPGGLS

-485 SVLCSKSRRNRKC
+485 SV
-498 GECEACLLKA
+498 
-508 DCGRCDFCRD
+508 
-518 KPKFGGENLK
+518 
-528 RQKCRWRQCLRFAMK
+528 
-543 RLLPAVWSR
+543 
-552 GQAEEG
+552 
-558 AGALAPRKA
+558 
-567 WRRRIGRSR
+567 
-576 QPARIKQVGRR
+576 
-587 VKGSGQQRWL
+587 
-597 RGSALPQEKERP
+597 EKERP

-697 PAGVPLRMEGRG
+697 PVGVPLRMEGRG

-716 LDPAEKDEEEEERT
+716 LDPAEKEKEEEEEEERT

-867 GPCPQCRLNPWPSGS
+867 GCCPQCRLNPWPSGS